1 MNKVIQFPVKDALDK
16 LCTGTEVSLE
26 QALEVAEKN
35 LCQLVNEFTMP
46 KEEGVVVDVAKLA
59 EEAWLQVVLIKNM
72 VREAGL
78 VE

>member
-1 MNKVIQFPVKDALDK
+1 MNKVIQFPVRDALSR
-16 LCTGTEVSLE
+16 LCTGEEVSLE

-35 LCQLVNEFTMP
+35 LCALVNEFTMP